1 MFFPDMHQ
9 QEEEEYLFE
18 STIRNSETMSSE
30 FDSCIL
36 GQSKDGLD
44 IYSWKKMLKVVMSF
58 DLDEYEAE
66 DFLFRTSNCF
76 PADTI
81 ILMDN

>member
-1 MFFPDMHQ
+1 MFFPDMHE
-9 QEEEEYLFE
+9 QEEDSFE

-36 GQSKDGLD
+36 GQSKDGQN
-44 IYSWKKMLKVVMSF
+44 IYSWKKMLKVVKSF
-58 DLDEYEAE
+58 GLDEYESE
-66 DFLFRTSNCF
+66 DFLFRTSICF
-76 PADTI
+76 PDDII